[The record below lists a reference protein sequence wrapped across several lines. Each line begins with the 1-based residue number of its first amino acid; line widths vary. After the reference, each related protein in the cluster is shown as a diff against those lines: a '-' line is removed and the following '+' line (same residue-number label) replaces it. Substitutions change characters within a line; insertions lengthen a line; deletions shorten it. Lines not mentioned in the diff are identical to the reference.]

1 MFLFLAVSASAAGN
15 DPAAGAAVEGRAAE
29 RLDAALDRVQ
39 ATPQQRDQAH
49 ARMDE
54 ALAEARVLRERALDV
69 RERVHDALFGATV
82 DRKALERARADLMAV
97 VDDGTSLFF
106 DAAADLA
113 ELFTAEQRAEL
124 HQVRHETIRERM
136 IRWWREE

>member
-1 MFLFLAVSASAAGN
+1 MFLFLAVSASAA
-15 DPAAGAAVEGRAAE
+15 DPAPVEGRATE
-29 RLDAALDRVQ
+29 RLDAALDRVE

-49 ARMDE
+49 ARLDD
-54 ALAEARVLRERALDV
+54 ALGEARALRERALDV
-69 RERVHDALFGATV
+69 RERVHDALFGAAV
-82 DRKALERARADLMAV
+82 DRKALERARTDLMAV

-124 HQVRHETIRERM
+124 HQFRHDTIRERM